1 MRNFSDVSHQGG
13 TQRFSLRRTDRTPQ
27 TAFSQAAGAN
37 QQITQLIGAKR
48 RSATVRVIYGW
59 KLTTNIGVC
68 VRVIGGALRGKK
80 LHALRGLT
88 IRPTTDYLRESIF
101 NILAGELE
109 DTVVLDLFAGTGSLG
124 IEALSRGAC
133 TAVFVDKAPQAIKAI
148 TRNISA
154 CSLETRSTILKRDI
168 MRGLRF
174 LKPIGLAF
182 DLVFID
188 PPYDRGFVERT
199 VQHLDRAGST
209 SDETAIVIEHS
220 TREALPEKVARFIL
234 SDQRHYGKTL
244 VSFYRPVL

>member
-1 MRNFSDVSHQGG
+1 
-13 TQRFSLRRTDRTPQ
+13 
-27 TAFSQAAGAN
+27 
-37 QQITQLIGAKR
+37 
-48 RSATVRVIYGW
+48 VRV
-59 KLTTNIGVC
+59 T
-68 VRVIGGALRGKK
+68 GGALRGKK

-109 DTVVLDLFAGTGSLG
+109 DTVVLDLFAGTGGLG
-124 IEALSRGAC
+124 IEALSRGASA
-133 TAVFVDKAPQAIKAI
+133 AVFIDKAPQAIKAI
-148 TRNISA
+148 TRNISL
-154 CSLETRSTILKRDI
+154 CSLETRSTVLKRDI

-188 PPYDRGFVERT
+188 PPYDRGFAERT
-199 VQHLDRAGST
+199 VQHLDRAEST
-209 SDETAIVIEHS
+209 SDETTVVVEHS
-220 TREALPEKVARFIL
+220 TREALPKRVARFIL